1 MNESEIISLWKQGIS
16 KNKLA
21 QIYKRNYN
29 NEVKLI
35 RMTVRNR
42 FEGKFISEYE
52 ALSRIEN
59 IIYKYLFTIKD

>member
-52 ALSRIEN
+52 ALSRIEK